1 MLSTEHMC
9 GGSLI
14 IVSFLYLGDVGHDGP
29 EREDVVVEPAAPPPL
44 GLQVLRLEPRC
55 RRRLPLTPVPAA
67 EVEHRRDEVL
77 RLHLL
82 AAARPL
88 PPRHCGRTA
97 HHSRQAG
104 GGADGRSPPA
114 CQSLLLFPLTQHALA
129 RLRVAYY
136 MDGCLPLRNTK
147 GRRSMPW
154 TQVRWPLVPGGS
166 WLLLLAPV
174 GYAVAWTPSHS
185 PRLASGN

>member
-44 GLQVLRLEPRC
+44 GLQVLGLEPRC

-88 PPRHCGRTA
+88 PPRHCGRTT

-104 GGADGRSPPA
+104 GGAGRKITAGLSVFAAIPAHPTRPCAVAGGLLYGWMPAAEEYQRQAIDAEFENRNSP
-114 CQSLLLFPLTQHALA
+114 LF
-129 RLRVAYY
+129 
-136 MDGCLPLRNTK
+136 
-147 GRRSMPW
+147 
-154 TQVRWPLVPGGS
+154 PGGS
-166 WLLLLAPV
+166 WLLLLATLPV
-174 GYAVAWTPSHS
+174 PWPWSVAWTPPTST
-185 PRLASGN
+185 